1 MKMSEITYN
10 LLASGSS
17 GNCLIIN
24 KFLILDLGV
33 PFKKIKPYYKD
44 IKLVF
49 IGHQHIDHLNKTCVK
64 MLAKERPTVRFAVGK
79 WLVPIL
85 LECGVSK
92 QNIDIIEAPKVYDY
106 GICRI
111 SPVVL
116 YHDIPNF
123 GLRIFIGD
131 EKAIYI
137 VDTHTVKGI
146 QAKGYQWYFIESN
159 YDEDNLEQRII
170 EKTAA
175 GQYCY
180 ELNVA
185 ERHLSHE
192 EASEWLLANMGQ
204 NSNYVFLHQHKER
217 KQSKDWSYKND

>member
-1 MKMSEITYN
+1 MSKISYN
-10 LLASGSS
+10 KIASSS
-17 GNCLIIN
+17 AGNCLIIN

-64 MLAKERPTVRFAVGK
+64 MLARERPTVRFCVGK

-106 GICRI
+106 GICKI

-116 YHDIPNF
+116 YHDIPNY
-123 GLRIFIGD
+123 GLRIFIGE

-146 QAKGYQWYFIESN
+146 QAKDYDLYMIESN
-159 YDEDNLEQRII
+159 YQEDELQERINAKLEAGEYIYEYRVV
-170 EKTAA
+170 KT
-175 GQYCY
+175 
-180 ELNVA
+180 
-185 ERHLSHE
+185 HLSHE
-192 EASEWLLANMGQ
+192 QASEWLMENM
-204 NSNYVFLHQHKER
+204 SAKSEYVFLHGHKD
-217 KQSKDWSYKND
+217 KKKPQDWEYADT

>member
-1 MKMSEITYN
+1 MNYN
-10 LLASGSS
+10 IISTGSQ
-17 GNCLIIN
+17 GNCLILN

-92 QNIDIIEAPKVYDY
+92 QNIDIIEAPKIYNY
-106 GICRI
+106 GICKI

-116 YHDIPNF
+116 YHDVPNY
-123 GLRIFIGD
+123 GLRIFIGE

-137 VDTHTVKGI
+137 VDTHTVEGI
-146 QAKGYQWYFIESN
+146 QAKDYDLYMIESN
-159 YDEDNLEQRII
+159 YQEDEIQERIR
-170 EKTAA
+170 EKQEN

-180 ELNVA
+180 E
-185 ERHLSHE
+185 ERVIKTHLSHE
-192 EASEWLLANMGQ
+192 QASEWLMENM
-204 NSNYVFLHQHKER
+204 SAKSEYVFLHGHKDKKKTQEWEYA
-217 KQSKDWSYKND
+217 DT

>member
-1 MKMSEITYN
+1 MKYEVIAT
-10 LLASGSS
+10 GST

-24 KFLILDLGV
+24 KFLVLDLGV

-49 IGHQHIDHLNKTCVK
+49 IGHGHIDHLNKTCVK
-64 MLAKERPTVRFAVGK
+64 MLARERPTVRFAVGK

-92 QNIDIIEAPKVYDY
+92 QNIDIIEAPKLYDY
-106 GICRI
+106 GICKI

-116 YHDIPNF
+116 YHDIPNY
-123 GLRIFIGD
+123 GLRIFIGE

-137 VDTHTVKGI
+137 VDTRTVEGI
-146 QAKGYQWYFIESN
+146 QAKNYQWYFVESN
-159 YDEDNLEQRII
+159 YDEDDLEQRII

-217 KQSKDWSYKND
+217 KQSKGWSYKDD

>member
-1 MKMSEITYN
+1 MNKITYN
-10 LLASGSS
+10 LIATGST

-24 KFLILDLGV
+24 KFLVLDLGV
-33 PFKKIKPYYKD
+33 PFKKIKPFYKD

-49 IGHQHIDHLNKTCVK
+49 IGHQHTDHLNRTCVRT
-64 MLAKERPTVRFAVGK
+64 LARERPTVRFCVGK

-106 GICRI
+106 SICKI

-116 YHDIPNF
+116 YHDVPNF

-137 VDTHTVKGI
+137 VDTRTVEGI
-146 QAKGYQWYFIESN
+146 QAKNYQWYFVESN
-159 YDEDNLEQRII
+159 YDEDDLEQRII
-170 EKTAA
+170 EKTAS

-180 ELNVA
+180 ELHVA

-192 EASEWLLANMGQ
+192 QASEFLLANMGQ
-204 NSNYVFLHQHKER
+204 NSEYCFLHGHKDKE
-217 KQSKDWSYKND
+217 KPKEWEYADK